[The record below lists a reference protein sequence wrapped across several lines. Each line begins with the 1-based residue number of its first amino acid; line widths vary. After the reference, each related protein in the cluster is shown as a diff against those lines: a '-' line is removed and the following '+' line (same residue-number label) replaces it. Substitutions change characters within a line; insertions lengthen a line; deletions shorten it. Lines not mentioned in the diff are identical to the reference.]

1 MIPEIGHV
9 LLIGALAVTFIG
21 GCLPFYEFVSKKD
34 YSQSYVKLFSI
45 LTVFLVTGSF
55 ICLIYS
61 FLVDDFSVAYVA
73 TNSNTL
79 LPDYYK
85 FAATW
90 GAHEGS
96 LVLWI
101 LCLSLWLVGYMFS
114 KNNVNDSFS
123 SITFAVMN
131 QVIFAFI
138 LFTLFTSNPFERLL
152 PFSPLEGGD
161 LNPSLQDFAFT
172 IHPPLLYLG
181 YSGLALPFSLAVA
194 AMITKNID
202 SLWASNSRPWS
213 LLSCAFLT
221 LGIGLGSWWAY
232 YELGWGGWW
241 FWDPVEN
248 AAFVPWLI
256 SIALFHSLIVTERR
270 GVFKNWSLLLSILS
284 FGASLLGTF
293 LVRSGVL
300 TSVHAFALDPE
311 RGLFILGIFTYFI
324 FGALLIY
331 SLKNTKTQSE
341 STYSLTSI
349 EFGFLLN
356 NLLLVVLAIS
366 IMFGTVFPLLYE
378 AYTNGDQ
385 VSVGPPYFN
394 ILILPFAIGLGFL
407 QGIGLF
413 LGWSDTKDFSFLN
426 RLVIEAMTV
435 LIVINIVLYFL
446 FGSFNTGS
454 LVACLLFA
462 WIVSGNILD
471 VVINKRS
478 ISKIKSFLSFRLGAI
493 FAHLG
498 IAFLVLG
505 IGVVSSY
512 SSEKELL
519 LSVGESYDL
528 DGYVFEF
535 ENMNVKRGPNYIA
548 DVAILKIR
556 ENTKTISLSS
566 EKRNYLSANQ
576 ETTEAGIVADLFK
589 DYYVA
594 LGENLQGDTWSF
606 RLQVKPFVRWIWFGA
621 LLVAIGTFI
630 SSIKLLRKKA

>member
-1 MIPEIGHV
+1 MIPEIGHL

-21 GCLPFYEFVSKKD
+21 GCLPFYEFFSKKY
-34 YSQSYVKLFSI
+34 YSQSYLRPFSV
-45 LTVFLVTGSF
+45 LTALLIAGSLT
-55 ICLIYS
+55 CLIYS

-114 KNNVNDSFS
+114 KRNVNDSFS
-123 SITFAVMN
+123 SITFAIMN

-172 IHPPLLYLG
+172 IHPPLLYAG
-181 YSGLALPFSLAVA
+181 YSGLALPFSLAIA
-194 AMITKNID
+194 AMITNNID
-202 SLWASNSRPWS
+202 SLWARNARPWS

-256 SIALFHSLIVTERR
+256 SIALFHSLIATERR

-284 FGASLLGTF
+284 FAASLLGTF

-311 RGLFILGIFTYFI
+311 RGLFILGICSYFI

-341 STYSLTSI
+341 STYSLSSI

-366 IMFGTVFPLLYE
+366 IMFGTIFPLLYE

-394 ILILPFAIGLGFL
+394 VLILPFAIGLGFL
-407 QGIGLF
+407 QGVGLF
-413 LGWSDTKDFSFLN
+413 LGWSDTKDFKFIT
-426 RLVIEAMTV
+426 RLIIETLTV
-435 LIVINIVLYFL
+435 LIVINIILYFL

-454 LVACLLFA
+454 LVACLLFS
-462 WIVSGNILD
+462 WIVSGNFLD
-471 VVINKRS
+471 IVINKKPLNR
-478 ISKIKSFLSFRLGAI
+478 IKSFLSFRLGAI

-535 ENMNVKRGPNYIA
+535 QNLSSEKGPNYIA
-548 DVAILKIR
+548 DVASLKIEESTR
-556 ENTKTISLSS
+556 TIALSS

-576 ETTEAGIVADLFK
+576 VTTEVGIVADLFK

-594 LGENLQGDTWSF
+594 LGENIEGDTWSF

-630 SSIKLLRKKA
+630 SSIKLLRKET

>member
-1 MIPEIGHV
+1 MIPEIGHL
-9 LLIGALAVTFIG
+9 LLIGALAVSFIG
-21 GCLPFYEFVSKKD
+21 GFLPFYEFVLKKD
-34 YSQSYVKLFSI
+34 YSQSYVKSFSV

-101 LCLSLWLVGYMFS
+101 LCLSLWLMGYMFS

-202 SLWASNSRPWS
+202 SLWARSSRPWS

-331 SLKNTKTQSE
+331 GLKNTKTQSE

-366 IMFGTVFPLLYE
+366 IMFGTIFPLLYE

-413 LGWSDTKDFSFLN
+413 LGWSNTKDFNFLN
-426 RLVIEAMTV
+426 RLVIEALTV

-462 WIVSGNILD
+462 WIISGNILD
-471 VVINKRS
+471 VVIDKRS
-478 ISKIKSFLSFRLGAI
+478 VSKIKSFLNFRLGAI

-535 ENMNVKRGPNYIA
+535 ENMTVKRGPNYIA
-548 DVAILKIR
+548 DVANLKIR
-556 ENTKTISLSS
+556 ENTKTIILSS

-576 ETTEAGIVADLFK
+576 ETTEAGIAADLFK

-594 LGENLQGDTWSF
+594 LGDNLQGDTWSF

-630 SSIKLLRKKA
+630 SSIKLLRKGA

>member
-1 MIPEIGHV
+1 MIPEIGHL

-21 GCLPFYEFVSKKD
+21 GYLPFYEFFSKKY
-34 YSQSYVKLFSI
+34 YSQSYLRPFSV
-45 LTVFLVTGSF
+45 LTALLVAGSLT
-55 ICLIYS
+55 CLIYS

-114 KNNVNDSFS
+114 KRNVNDSFS
-123 SITFAVMN
+123 SITFAIMN

-172 IHPPLLYLG
+172 IHPPLLYVG
-181 YSGLALPFSLAVA
+181 YSGLALPFSLAIA
-194 AMITKNID
+194 AMITNNID
-202 SLWASNSRPWS
+202 SLWARSARPWS

-256 SIALFHSLIVTERR
+256 SIALFHSLIATERR

-284 FGASLLGTF
+284 FAASLLGTF

-311 RGLFILGIFTYFI
+311 RGLFILGICSYFI

-331 SLKNTKTQSE
+331 SLKNTRTQSE

-366 IMFGTVFPLLYE
+366 IMFGTIFPLLYE

-394 ILILPFAIGLGFL
+394 VLILPFAIGLGFL
-407 QGIGLF
+407 QGVGLF
-413 LGWSDTKDFSFLN
+413 LGWSDTKDFKFIT
-426 RLVIEAMTV
+426 RLIIETLTV
-435 LIVINIVLYFL
+435 LIVINIILYFL

-454 LVACLLFA
+454 LVACLLFS
-462 WIVSGNILD
+462 WIVSGNFLD
-471 VVINKRS
+471 IVINKRPLN
-478 ISKIKSFLSFRLGAI
+478 KIKSFLSFRLGAI

-535 ENMNVKRGPNYIA
+535 QNLSSEKGPNYIA
-548 DVAILKIR
+548 DVASLKID
-556 ENTKTISLSS
+556 ENTRTIALSS
-566 EKRNYLSANQ
+566 EKRSYLSANQ
-576 ETTEAGIVADLFK
+576 VTTEVGIVADLFK

-594 LGENLQGDTWSF
+594 LGENIEGDTWSF

-621 LLVAIGTFI
+621 LLIAIGTFI
-630 SSIKLLRKKA
+630 SSIKLLRKET

>member
-1 MIPEIGHV
+1 MIPEIGHL

-21 GCLPFYEFVSKKD
+21 GCLPFYEFFSKKY
-34 YSQSYVKLFSI
+34 YSQSYLRPFSV
-45 LTVFLVTGSF
+45 LTALLVAGSLT
-55 ICLIYS
+55 CLIYS

-114 KNNVNDSFS
+114 KRNVNDSFS
-123 SITFAVMN
+123 SITFAIMN

-172 IHPPLLYLG
+172 IHPPLLYMG
-181 YSGLALPFSLAVA
+181 YSGLALPFSLAIA
-194 AMITKNID
+194 AMITNNID
-202 SLWASNSRPWS
+202 SLWARSARPWS

-256 SIALFHSLIVTERR
+256 SIALFHSLIATERR

-284 FGASLLGTF
+284 FAASLLGTF

-311 RGLFILGIFTYFI
+311 RGLFILGICSYFI
-324 FGALLIY
+324 LGALIIY

-366 IMFGTVFPLLYE
+366 IMFGTIFPLLYE

-394 ILILPFAIGLGFL
+394 VLILPFAIGLGFL
-407 QGIGLF
+407 QGVGLF
-413 LGWSDTKDFSFLN
+413 LGWSDTKDFKFIT
-426 RLVIEAMTV
+426 RLIIETLTV
-435 LIVINIVLYFL
+435 LIVINIILYFL

-454 LVACLLFA
+454 LVACLLFS
-462 WIVSGNILD
+462 WIVSGNFLD
-471 VVINKRS
+471 IVINKRPLN
-478 ISKIKSFLSFRLGAI
+478 KIKSFLSFRLGAI

-535 ENMNVKRGPNYIA
+535 QNLSSEKGPNYIA
-548 DVAILKIR
+548 DVASLKID
-556 ENTKTISLSS
+556 ENTRTIALSS
-566 EKRNYLSANQ
+566 EKRSYLSANQ
-576 ETTEAGIVADLFK
+576 VTTEVGIVADLFK

-594 LGENLQGDTWSF
+594 LGENIEGDTWSF

-621 LLVAIGTFI
+621 LLIAIGTFI
-630 SSIKLLRKKA
+630 SSIKLLRKET

>member
-1 MIPEIGHV
+1 MIPEIGHL
-9 LLIGALAVTFIG
+9 LLIGALTVSFIG
-21 GCLPFYEFVSKKD
+21 GFLPFYEFVSKKD
-34 YSQSYVKLFSI
+34 YSQSYVKPFSV

-101 LCLSLWLVGYMFS
+101 LCLSLWLMSYMFS
-114 KNNVNDSFS
+114 KSNVNDPFS

-202 SLWASNSRPWS
+202 SLWARSSRPWS

-331 SLKNTKTQSE
+331 ALKNTKTQSE

-366 IMFGTVFPLLYE
+366 IMFGTIFPLLYE

-413 LGWSDTKDFSFLN
+413 LGWSDTKDFNFLN
-426 RLVIEAMTV
+426 RLVIEALTV

-462 WIVSGNILD
+462 WIISGNILD

-478 ISKIKSFLSFRLGAI
+478 VNKIKSFLSFRLGAI

-519 LSVGESYDL
+519 LSVGDSYDL

-535 ENMNVKRGPNYIA
+535 ENMTVKRGPNYIS
-548 DVAILKIR
+548 DVANLKIR
-556 ENTKTISLSS
+556 ENTKTILLSS

-576 ETTEAGIVADLFK
+576 ETTEVGIAADLFK

-594 LGENLQGDTWSF
+594 LGDNLQGDTWSF

-630 SSIKLLRKKA
+630 SSIKLLRKGA

>member
-1 MIPEIGHV
+1 MIPEIGHL

-21 GCLPFYEFVSKKD
+21 GCLPFYEFFSKKY
-34 YSQSYVKLFSI
+34 YSQSYLRPFSV
-45 LTVFLVTGSF
+45 LTALLVAGSLT
-55 ICLIYS
+55 CLIYS

-114 KNNVNDSFS
+114 KRNVNDSFS
-123 SITFAVMN
+123 SITFAIMN

-172 IHPPLLYLG
+172 IHPPLLYMG
-181 YSGLALPFSLAVA
+181 YSGLALPFSLAIA
-194 AMITKNID
+194 AMITNNID
-202 SLWASNSRPWS
+202 SLWARSARPWS

-256 SIALFHSLIVTERR
+256 SIALFHSLIATERR

-284 FGASLLGTF
+284 FAASLLGTF

-311 RGLFILGIFTYFI
+311 RGLFILGICSYFI

-331 SLKNTKTQSE
+331 SLKNTRTQSE

-366 IMFGTVFPLLYE
+366 IMFGTIFPLLYE

-394 ILILPFAIGLGFL
+394 VLILPFAIGLGFL
-407 QGIGLF
+407 QGVGLF
-413 LGWSDTKDFSFLN
+413 LGWSDTKDFKFIT
-426 RLVIEAMTV
+426 RLIIETLTV
-435 LIVINIVLYFL
+435 LIVINIILYFL

-454 LVACLLFA
+454 LVACLLFS
-462 WIVSGNILD
+462 WIVSGNFLD
-471 VVINKRS
+471 IVINKRPLN
-478 ISKIKSFLSFRLGAI
+478 KIKSFLSFRLGAI

-535 ENMNVKRGPNYIA
+535 QNLSSEKGPNYIA
-548 DVAILKIR
+548 DVASLKID
-556 ENTKTISLSS
+556 ENTRTIALSS
-566 EKRNYLSANQ
+566 EKRSYLSANQ
-576 ETTEAGIVADLFK
+576 VTTEVGIVADLFK

-594 LGENLQGDTWSF
+594 LGENIEGDTWSF

-621 LLVAIGTFI
+621 LLIAIGTFI
-630 SSIKLLRKKA
+630 SSIKLLRKET

>member
-478 ISKIKSFLSFRLGAI
+478 VSKIKSFLSFRLGAI

-576 ETTEAGIVADLFK
+576 ETTEVGIVADLFK

-630 SSIKLLRKKA
+630 SSIKLLRKGA

>member
-1 MIPEIGHV
+1 MIPEIGHL

-21 GCLPFYEFVSKKD
+21 GYLPFYEFFSKKY
-34 YSQSYVKLFSI
+34 YSQSYLRPFSV
-45 LTVFLVTGSF
+45 LTALLVAGSLT
-55 ICLIYS
+55 CLIYS

-114 KNNVNDSFS
+114 KRNVNDSFS
-123 SITFAVMN
+123 SITFAIMN

-172 IHPPLLYLG
+172 IHPPLLYMG
-181 YSGLALPFSLAVA
+181 YSGLALPFSLAIA
-194 AMITKNID
+194 AMITNNID
-202 SLWASNSRPWS
+202 SLWARSARPWS

-256 SIALFHSLIVTERR
+256 SIALFHSLIATERR

-284 FGASLLGTF
+284 FAASLLGTF

-311 RGLFILGIFTYFI
+311 RGLFILGICSYFI

-331 SLKNTKTQSE
+331 SLKNTRTQSE

-366 IMFGTVFPLLYE
+366 IMFGTIFPLLYE

-394 ILILPFAIGLGFL
+394 VLILPFAIGLGFL
-407 QGIGLF
+407 QGVGLF
-413 LGWSDTKDFSFLN
+413 LGWSDTKDFKFIT
-426 RLVIEAMTV
+426 RLIIETLTV
-435 LIVINIVLYFL
+435 LIVINIILYFL

-454 LVACLLFA
+454 LVACLLFS
-462 WIVSGNILD
+462 WIVSGNFLD
-471 VVINKRS
+471 IVINKRPLN
-478 ISKIKSFLSFRLGAI
+478 KIKSFLSFRLGAI

-535 ENMNVKRGPNYIA
+535 QNLSSEKGPNYIA
-548 DVAILKIR
+548 DVASLKID
-556 ENTKTISLSS
+556 ENTRTIALSS
-566 EKRNYLSANQ
+566 EKRSYLSANQ
-576 ETTEAGIVADLFK
+576 VTTEVGIVADLFK

-594 LGENLQGDTWSF
+594 LGENIEGDTWSF

-621 LLVAIGTFI
+621 LLIAIGTFI
-630 SSIKLLRKKA
+630 SSIKLLRKET

>member
-1 MIPEIGHV
+1 MIPEIGHL

-34 YSQSYVKLFSI
+34 YSQSYVKPFSI

-101 LCLSLWLVGYMFS
+101 LCLSLWTLGYMFS

-131 QVIFAFI
+131 QIIFAFI

-213 LLSCAFLT
+213 LLSCGFLT

-366 IMFGTVFPLLYE
+366 IMFGTIFPLLYE

-413 LGWSDTKDFSFLN
+413 LGWSDTKDFNFLN
-426 RLVIEAMTV
+426 RLVIETLTV

-462 WIVSGNILD
+462 WIISGNILD

-478 ISKIKSFLSFRLGAI
+478 VSKIKSFLSFRLGAI

-519 LSVGESYDL
+519 LSVGESYNL

-535 ENMNVKRGPNYIA
+535 EDMNVKRGPNYIA
-548 DVAILKIR
+548 DVANLKIR

-566 EKRNYLSANQ
+566 EKRNYLSTNQ
-576 ETTEAGIVADLFK
+576 ETTEAGIAADLFK

-621 LLVAIGTFI
+621 LLVAIGTFT
-630 SSIKLLRKKA
+630 SSIKLLRKGA

>member
-1 MIPEIGHV
+1 MIPEIGHL
-9 LLIGALAVTFIG
+9 LLIGALTVSFIG
-21 GCLPFYEFVSKKD
+21 GFLPFYEFVSKKD
-34 YSQSYVKLFSI
+34 YSQSYVKPFSV

-101 LCLSLWLVGYMFS
+101 LCLSLWLMGYMFS
-114 KNNVNDSFS
+114 KSNVNDSFS

-202 SLWASNSRPWS
+202 SLWARSSRPWS

-331 SLKNTKTQSE
+331 ALKNTKTQSE

-366 IMFGTVFPLLYE
+366 IMFGTIFPLLYE

-413 LGWSDTKDFSFLN
+413 LGWSDTKDFNFLN
-426 RLVIEAMTV
+426 RLVIEALTV

-462 WIVSGNILD
+462 WIISGNILD

-478 ISKIKSFLSFRLGAI
+478 VNKIKSFLSFRLGAI

-528 DGYVFEF
+528 DGYIFEF
-535 ENMNVKRGPNYIA
+535 ENTTVKRGPNYISDIA
-548 DVAILKIR
+548 NLKIR
-556 ENTKTISLSS
+556 ENTKTIILSS

-576 ETTEAGIVADLFK
+576 ETTEVGIAADLFK

-594 LGENLQGDTWSF
+594 LGDNLQGDTWSF

-630 SSIKLLRKKA
+630 SSIKLLRKGA

>member
-331 SLKNTKTQSE
+331 SLKNTKTQTE

-478 ISKIKSFLSFRLGAI
+478 VSKIKSFLSFRLGAI

-505 IGVVSSY
+505 IGVVSSH

-630 SSIKLLRKKA
+630 SSIKLLRKGA

>member
-1 MIPEIGHV
+1 MIPEIGHL

-21 GCLPFYEFVSKKD
+21 GYLPFYEFFSKKY
-34 YSQSYVKLFSI
+34 YSQSYLRPFSV
-45 LTVFLVTGSF
+45 LTALLVAGSLT
-55 ICLIYS
+55 CLIYS

-114 KNNVNDSFS
+114 KRNVNDSFS
-123 SITFAVMN
+123 SITFAIMN

-172 IHPPLLYLG
+172 IHPPLLYMG
-181 YSGLALPFSLAVA
+181 YSGLALPFSLAIA
-194 AMITKNID
+194 AMITNNID
-202 SLWASNSRPWS
+202 SLWARSARPWS

-256 SIALFHSLIVTERR
+256 SIALFHSLIATERR

-284 FGASLLGTF
+284 FAASLLGTF

-311 RGLFILGIFTYFI
+311 RGLFILGICSYFI

-331 SLKNTKTQSE
+331 SLKNTRTQSE

-366 IMFGTVFPLLYE
+366 IMFGTIFPLLYE

-394 ILILPFAIGLGFL
+394 VLILPFAIGLGFL
-407 QGIGLF
+407 QGVGLF
-413 LGWSDTKDFSFLN
+413 LGWSDTKDFKFIT
-426 RLVIEAMTV
+426 RLIIETLTV
-435 LIVINIVLYFL
+435 LIVINIILYFL

-454 LVACLLFA
+454 LVACLLFS
-462 WIVSGNILD
+462 WIVSGNFLD
-471 VVINKRS
+471 IVINKRPLN
-478 ISKIKSFLSFRLGAI
+478 KIKSFLSFRLGAI

-528 DGYVFEF
+528 DGYIFEF
-535 ENMNVKRGPNYIA
+535 QNLSSEKGPNYIA
-548 DVAILKIR
+548 DVASLKID
-556 ENTKTISLSS
+556 ENTRTIALSS
-566 EKRNYLSANQ
+566 EKRSYLSANQ
-576 ETTEAGIVADLFK
+576 VTTEVGIVADLFK

-594 LGENLQGDTWSF
+594 LGENIEGDTWSF

-621 LLVAIGTFI
+621 LLIAIGTFI
-630 SSIKLLRKKA
+630 SSIKLLRKET

>member
-1 MIPEIGHV
+1 MIPEIGHL

-21 GCLPFYEFVSKKD
+21 GCLPFYEFFSKKY
-34 YSQSYVKLFSI
+34 YSQSYLRPFSV
-45 LTVFLVTGSF
+45 LTALLVAGSLT
-55 ICLIYS
+55 CLIYS

-114 KNNVNDSFS
+114 KRNVNDSFS
-123 SITFAVMN
+123 SITFAIMN

-172 IHPPLLYLG
+172 IHPPLLYMG
-181 YSGLALPFSLAVA
+181 YSGLALPFSLAIA
-194 AMITKNID
+194 AMITNNID
-202 SLWASNSRPWS
+202 SLWARNARPWS

-256 SIALFHSLIVTERR
+256 SIALFHSLIATERR

-284 FGASLLGTF
+284 FAASLLGTF

-311 RGLFILGIFTYFI
+311 RGLFILGICSYFI

-331 SLKNTKTQSE
+331 SLKNTRTQSE

-366 IMFGTVFPLLYE
+366 IMFGTIFPLLYE

-394 ILILPFAIGLGFL
+394 VLILPFAIGLGFL
-407 QGIGLF
+407 QGVGLF
-413 LGWSDTKDFSFLN
+413 LGWSDTKDFKFIT
-426 RLVIEAMTV
+426 RLIIETLTV
-435 LIVINIVLYFL
+435 LIVINIILYFL

-454 LVACLLFA
+454 LVACLLFS
-462 WIVSGNILD
+462 WIVSGNFLD
-471 VVINKRS
+471 IVINKRPLN
-478 ISKIKSFLSFRLGAI
+478 KIKSFLSFRLGAI

-535 ENMNVKRGPNYIA
+535 QNLSSEKGPNYIA
-548 DVAILKIR
+548 DVASLKID
-556 ENTKTISLSS
+556 ENTRTIALSS
-566 EKRNYLSANQ
+566 EKRSYLSANQ
-576 ETTEAGIVADLFK
+576 VTTEVGIVADLFK

-594 LGENLQGDTWSF
+594 LGENIEGDTWSF

-621 LLVAIGTFI
+621 LLIAIGTFI
-630 SSIKLLRKKA
+630 SSIKLLRKET

>member
-45 LTVFLVTGSF
+45 LTAFLVTGSF

-478 ISKIKSFLSFRLGAI
+478 VSKIKSFLSFRLGAI

-630 SSIKLLRKKA
+630 SSIKLLRKGA

>member
-478 ISKIKSFLSFRLGAI
+478 VSKIKSFLSFRLGAI

-505 IGVVSSY
+505 IGVVSSH

-630 SSIKLLRKKA
+630 SSIKLLRKGA

>member
-1 MIPEIGHV
+1 MIPEIGHL
-9 LLIGALAVTFIG
+9 LLIGALVLTFIG
-21 GCLPFYEFVSKKD
+21 GSLPFYDLVLKKSF
-34 YSQSYVKLFSI
+34 SQNYIRPLSI
-45 LTVFLVTGSF
+45 LISLLVLGSF
-55 ICLIYS
+55 TCLIYS
-61 FLVDDFSVAYVA
+61 FLVDDFSVVYVA
-73 TNSNTL
+73 SNSNTA
-79 LPDYYK
+79 LPNYYK
-85 FAATW
+85 FAAAW

-101 LCLSLWLVGYMFS
+101 LCLSLWLLGYLFS
-114 KNNVNDSFS
+114 KDSVNDHFS

-152 PFSPLEGGD
+152 PFSPVQGGD

-181 YSGLALPFSLAVA
+181 YSGLALPFSLAIA
-194 AMITKNID
+194 AMVTKNID
-202 SLWASNSRPWS
+202 SLWARIARPWS
-213 LLSCAFLT
+213 LLSCTFLT

-256 SIALFHSLIVTERR
+256 SIALFHSLIATEKR

-284 FGASLLGTF
+284 FAASLLGTF

-311 RGLFILGIFTYFI
+311 RGLFILWIFSYFI
-324 FGALLIY
+324 FGALFIY
-331 SLKNTKTQSE
+331 IFKNTKTQVK
-341 STYSLTSI
+341 STYSLRSI

-366 IMFGTVFPLLYE
+366 IMFGTIFPLLYE
-378 AYTNGDQ
+378 AYTNGKQ

-394 ILILPFAIGLGFL
+394 FLILPFAIGLGLL

-413 LGWSDTKDFSFLN
+413 LGWSDTKDFKFFP
-426 RLVIEAMTV
+426 RLVIEALTI
-435 LIVINIVLYFL
+435 LIVINILLYFL

-454 LVACLLFA
+454 LIACFIFS
-462 WIVSGNILD
+462 WIVSGNLLD
-471 VVINKRS
+471 VFIKKRTFN
-478 ISKIKSFLSFRLGAI
+478 KIKSFLNFRLGAV

-505 IGVVSSY
+505 VGVVSTY
-512 SSEKELL
+512 SSEKELI
-519 LSVGESYDL
+519 LSVGDSYDL
-528 DGYVFEF
+528 DSYVFEF
-535 ENMNVKRGPNYIA
+535 EEVTFKQGPNYIA
-548 DVAILKIR
+548 DVANLKIKEDGR
-556 ENTKTISLSS
+556 LIKLSS
-566 EKRNYLSANQ
+566 EKRNYLSTNQ
-576 ETTEAGIVADLFK
+576 VTTEAGIVADLFK

-594 LGENLQGDTWSF
+594 VGENIQGDTWSF

-621 LLVAIGTFI
+621 LLVAIGTLI
-630 SSIKLLRKKA
+630 SSIKHLRKGI

>member
-34 YSQSYVKLFSI
+34 YSQSYVKPFSI

-435 LIVINIVLYFL
+435 LIVINMVLYFL

-478 ISKIKSFLSFRLGAI
+478 VSKIKSFLSFRLGAI

>member
-478 ISKIKSFLSFRLGAI
+478 VSKIKSFLSFRLGAI

>member
-1 MIPEIGHV
+1 MIPEIGHL

-21 GCLPFYEFVSKKD
+21 GCLPFYEFFSKKY
-34 YSQSYVKLFSI
+34 YSQSYLRPFSV
-45 LTVFLVTGSF
+45 LTALLVAGSLT
-55 ICLIYS
+55 CLIYS

-114 KNNVNDSFS
+114 KRNVNDSFS
-123 SITFAVMN
+123 SITFAIMN

-172 IHPPLLYLG
+172 IHPPLLYMG
-181 YSGLALPFSLAVA
+181 YSGLALPFSLAIA
-194 AMITKNID
+194 AMITNNID
-202 SLWASNSRPWS
+202 SLWARSARPWS

-256 SIALFHSLIVTERR
+256 SIALFHSLIATERR

-284 FGASLLGTF
+284 FAASLLGTF

-311 RGLFILGIFTYFI
+311 RGLFILGICSYFI

-366 IMFGTVFPLLYE
+366 IMFGTIFPLLYE

-394 ILILPFAIGLGFL
+394 VLILPFAIGLGFL
-407 QGIGLF
+407 QGVGLF
-413 LGWSDTKDFSFLN
+413 LGWSDTKDFKFIT
-426 RLVIEAMTV
+426 RLIIETLTV
-435 LIVINIVLYFL
+435 LIVINIILYFL

-454 LVACLLFA
+454 LVACLLFS
-462 WIVSGNILD
+462 WIVSGNFLD
-471 VVINKRS
+471 IVINKRPLN
-478 ISKIKSFLSFRLGAI
+478 KIKSFLSFRLGAI

-535 ENMNVKRGPNYIA
+535 QNLSSEKGPNYIA
-548 DVAILKIR
+548 DVASLKID
-556 ENTKTISLSS
+556 ENTRTIALSS
-566 EKRNYLSANQ
+566 EKRSYLSANQ
-576 ETTEAGIVADLFK
+576 VTTEVGIVADLFK

-594 LGENLQGDTWSF
+594 LGENIEGDTWSF

-621 LLVAIGTFI
+621 LLIAIGTFI
-630 SSIKLLRKKA
+630 SSIKLLRKET

>member
-1 MIPEIGHV
+1 MIPEIGHL
-9 LLIGALAVTFIG
+9 LLIGALAVSFIG
-21 GCLPFYEFVSKKD
+21 GCVPFYEFFSKKD
-34 YSQSYVKLFSI
+34 YSQSYVKPFSI

-101 LCLSLWLVGYMFS
+101 LCLSLWLMGYMFS
-114 KNNVNDSFS
+114 KSNVNDSFS

-181 YSGLALPFSLAVA
+181 YSGLAIPFSLAVA

-202 SLWASNSRPWS
+202 SLWARNSRPWS

-331 SLKNTKTQSE
+331 SFKNTKTQSE

-366 IMFGTVFPLLYE
+366 IMFGTIFPLLYE

-413 LGWSDTKDFSFLN
+413 LGWSDTKDFNFLN
-426 RLVIEAMTV
+426 RLVIETLTV

-462 WIVSGNILD
+462 WIISGNILD
-471 VVINKRS
+471 VIVNKRS
-478 ISKIKSFLSFRLGAI
+478 VSKIKSFLSFRLGAI

-535 ENMNVKRGPNYIA
+535 ENMTVKRGPNYIA
-548 DVAILKIR
+548 DVANLKIR

-576 ETTEAGIVADLFK
+576 ETTEAGIAADLFK

-594 LGENLQGDTWSF
+594 LGDNLQGDTWSF

-630 SSIKLLRKKA
+630 SSIKLLRKGA

>member
-1 MIPEIGHV
+1 MIPEIGHL

-21 GCLPFYEFVSKKD
+21 GCLPFYEFFSKKY
-34 YSQSYVKLFSI
+34 YSQSYLRPFSV
-45 LTVFLVTGSF
+45 LTALLVAGSLT
-55 ICLIYS
+55 CLIYS

-114 KNNVNDSFS
+114 KRNVNDSFS
-123 SITFAVMN
+123 SITFAIMN

-172 IHPPLLYLG
+172 IHPPLLYMG
-181 YSGLALPFSLAVA
+181 YSGLALPFSLAIA
-194 AMITKNID
+194 AMITNNID
-202 SLWASNSRPWS
+202 SLWARSARPWS

-256 SIALFHSLIVTERR
+256 SIALFHSLIATERR

-284 FGASLLGTF
+284 FAASLLGTF

-311 RGLFILGIFTYFI
+311 RGLFILGICSYFI

-331 SLKNTKTQSE
+331 SLKNTRTQSE

-366 IMFGTVFPLLYE
+366 IMFGTIFPLLYE

-394 ILILPFAIGLGFL
+394 VLILPFAIGLGFL
-407 QGIGLF
+407 QGVGLF
-413 LGWSDTKDFSFLN
+413 LGWSDTKDFKFIT
-426 RLVIEAMTV
+426 RLIIETLTV
-435 LIVINIVLYFL
+435 LIVINIILYFL

-454 LVACLLFA
+454 LVACLLFS
-462 WIVSGNILD
+462 WIVSGNFLD
-471 VVINKRS
+471 IVINKRPLN
-478 ISKIKSFLSFRLGAI
+478 KIKSFLSFRLGAI

-535 ENMNVKRGPNYIA
+535 QNLSSEKGPNYIA
-548 DVAILKIR
+548 DVASLKIE
-556 ENTKTISLSS
+556 ENTRTIALSS
-566 EKRNYLSANQ
+566 EKRSYLSANQ
-576 ETTEAGIVADLFK
+576 VTTEVGIVADLFK

-594 LGENLQGDTWSF
+594 LGENIEGDTWSF

-630 SSIKLLRKKA
+630 SSIKLLRKET

>member
-1 MIPEIGHV
+1 MIPEIGHL

-21 GCLPFYEFVSKKD
+21 GYLPFYEFFSKKY
-34 YSQSYVKLFSI
+34 YSQSYLRPFSV
-45 LTVFLVTGSF
+45 LTALLVAGSLT
-55 ICLIYS
+55 CLIYS

-114 KNNVNDSFS
+114 KRNVNDSFS
-123 SITFAVMN
+123 SITFAIMN

-172 IHPPLLYLG
+172 IHPPLLYMG
-181 YSGLALPFSLAVA
+181 YSGLALPFSLAIA
-194 AMITKNID
+194 AMITNNID
-202 SLWASNSRPWS
+202 SLWARSARPWS

-256 SIALFHSLIVTERR
+256 SIALFHSLIATERR

-284 FGASLLGTF
+284 FAASLLGTF

-311 RGLFILGIFTYFI
+311 RGLFILGICSYFI

-331 SLKNTKTQSE
+331 SLKNTRTQSE

-366 IMFGTVFPLLYE
+366 IMFGTIFPLLYE

-394 ILILPFAIGLGFL
+394 VLILPFAIGLGFL
-407 QGIGLF
+407 QGVGLF
-413 LGWSDTKDFSFLN
+413 LGWSDTKDFKFIT
-426 RLVIEAMTV
+426 RLIIETLTV
-435 LIVINIVLYFL
+435 LIVINIILYFL

-454 LVACLLFA
+454 LVACLLFS
-462 WIVSGNILD
+462 WIVSGNFLD
-471 VVINKRS
+471 IVINKRPLN
-478 ISKIKSFLSFRLGAI
+478 KIKSFLSFRLGAI

-535 ENMNVKRGPNYIA
+535 QNLSSEKGPNYIA
-548 DVAILKIR
+548 DVASLKID
-556 ENTKTISLSS
+556 ENTRTIALSS
-566 EKRNYLSANQ
+566 EKRSYLSANQ
-576 ETTEAGIVADLFK
+576 VTTEVGIVADLFK

-594 LGENLQGDTWSF
+594 LGENIEGDTWSF

-630 SSIKLLRKKA
+630 SSIKLLRKET

>member
-1 MIPEIGHV
+1 MIPEIGHL
-9 LLIGALAVTFIG
+9 LLIGALAVSFIG
-21 GCLPFYEFVSKKD
+21 GFLPFYEFVLKKD
-34 YSQSYVKLFSI
+34 YSQSYVKSFSV
-45 LTVFLVTGSF
+45 LTVFMVTGSF

-101 LCLSLWLVGYMFS
+101 LCLSLWLMGYMFS

-202 SLWASNSRPWS
+202 SLWARSSRPWS

-331 SLKNTKTQSE
+331 GLKNTKTQSE

-366 IMFGTVFPLLYE
+366 IMFGTIFPLLYE

-413 LGWSDTKDFSFLN
+413 LGWSNTKDFNFLN
-426 RLVIEAMTV
+426 RLVIEALTV

-462 WIVSGNILD
+462 WIISGNILD
-471 VVINKRS
+471 VVIDKRS
-478 ISKIKSFLSFRLGAI
+478 VSKIKSFLSFRLGAI

-535 ENMNVKRGPNYIA
+535 ENMTVKRGPNYIA
-548 DVAILKIR
+548 DVANLKIR

-576 ETTEAGIVADLFK
+576 ETTEAGISADLFK

-594 LGENLQGDTWSF
+594 LGDNLQGDTWSF

-630 SSIKLLRKKA
+630 SSIKLLRKGA

>member
-300 TSVHAFALDPE
+300 TSVHAFALDSE

-413 LGWSDTKDFSFLN
+413 LGWSDTKDFSFLS

-478 ISKIKSFLSFRLGAI
+478 VSKIKSFLSFRLGAI

-630 SSIKLLRKKA
+630 SSIKLLRKGA

>member
-181 YSGLALPFSLAVA
+181 YSGLALPFSLAIA

-435 LIVINIVLYFL
+435 LIVVNIVLYFL

-478 ISKIKSFLSFRLGAI
+478 VSRIKSFLSFRLGAI

-630 SSIKLLRKKA
+630 SSIKLLRKGA

>member
-181 YSGLALPFSLAVA
+181 YSGLALPFSLAIA

-435 LIVINIVLYFL
+435 LIVINMVLYFL

-478 ISKIKSFLSFRLGAI
+478 VSKIKSFLSFRLGAI

-630 SSIKLLRKKA
+630 SSIKLLRKGA

>member
-1 MIPEIGHV
+1 M
-9 LLIGALAVTFIG
+9 
-21 GCLPFYEFVSKKD
+21 
-34 YSQSYVKLFSI
+34 
-45 LTVFLVTGSF
+45 
-55 ICLIYS
+55 
-61 FLVDDFSVAYVA
+61 
-73 TNSNTL
+73 
-79 LPDYYK
+79 
-85 FAATW
+85 
-90 GAHEGS
+90 
-96 LVLWI
+96 
-101 LCLSLWLVGYMFS
+101 GYMFS

-202 SLWASNSRPWS
+202 SLWARSSRPWS

-331 SLKNTKTQSE
+331 GLKNTKTQSE

-366 IMFGTVFPLLYE
+366 IMFGTIFPLLYE

-413 LGWSDTKDFSFLN
+413 LGWSNTKDFNFLN
-426 RLVIEAMTV
+426 RLVIEALTV

-462 WIVSGNILD
+462 WIISGNILD
-471 VVINKRS
+471 VVIDKRS
-478 ISKIKSFLSFRLGAI
+478 VSKIKSFLSFRLGAI

-535 ENMNVKRGPNYIA
+535 ENMTVKRGPNYIA
-548 DVAILKIR
+548 DVANLKIR

-576 ETTEAGIVADLFK
+576 ETTEAGISADLFK

-594 LGENLQGDTWSF
+594 LGDNLQGDTWSF

-630 SSIKLLRKKA
+630 SSIKLLRKGA

>member
-478 ISKIKSFLSFRLGAI
+478 VSKIKSFLSFRLGAI

-621 LLVAIGTFI
+621 LLVAIGTFT
-630 SSIKLLRKKA
+630 SSIKLLRKGA

>member
-1 MIPEIGHV
+1 MIPEIGHL

-21 GCLPFYEFVSKKD
+21 GCLPFYEFFSKKY
-34 YSQSYVKLFSI
+34 YSQSYLRPFSV
-45 LTVFLVTGSF
+45 LTALLVSGSL

-96 LVLWI
+96 LVLWV

-114 KNNVNDSFS
+114 KRNVNDSFS
-123 SITFAVMN
+123 SITFAIMN

-138 LFTLFTSNPFERLL
+138 LFTVFTSNPFERLL

-181 YSGLALPFSLAVA
+181 YSGLALPFSLAIA
-194 AMITKNID
+194 AMITNNID
-202 SLWASNSRPWS
+202 SLWARNARPWS

-284 FGASLLGTF
+284 FAASLLGTF

-311 RGLFILGIFTYFI
+311 RGLFILGIFSYFI

-366 IMFGTVFPLLYE
+366 IMFGTIFPLLYE

-394 ILILPFAIGLGFL
+394 VLILPFAIGLGFL

-413 LGWSDTKDFSFLN
+413 LGWSDTKDFKFIT
-426 RLVIEAMTV
+426 RLVIESLTV
-435 LIVINIVLYFL
+435 LIVINIILYFL

-454 LVACLLFA
+454 LVACLLFS
-462 WIVSGNILD
+462 WIVSGNFLD
-471 VVINKRS
+471 IVINKRPLN
-478 ISKIKSFLSFRLGAI
+478 KIKSFLNFRLGAI

-535 ENMNVKRGPNYIA
+535 QNLSSEKGPNYIA
-548 DVAILKIR
+548 DVASLKIE
-556 ENTKTISLSS
+556 ENTQIITLSS

-576 ETTEAGIVADLFK
+576 VTTEAGIVADLFK

-594 LGENLQGDTWSF
+594 LGENIEGDTWSF

-630 SSIKLLRKKA
+630 SSIKLLRKET

>member
-435 LIVINIVLYFL
+435 LIVINMVLYFL

-478 ISKIKSFLSFRLGAI
+478 VSKIKSFLSFRLGAI

>member
-181 YSGLALPFSLAVA
+181 YSGLALPFSLAIA

-478 ISKIKSFLSFRLGAI
+478 VSKIKSFLSFRLGAI

>member
-1 MIPEIGHV
+1 MIPEIGHL

-21 GCLPFYEFVSKKD
+21 GCLPFYEFFSKKY
-34 YSQSYVKLFSI
+34 YSQSYLRPFSV
-45 LTVFLVTGSF
+45 LTALLVAGSLT
-55 ICLIYS
+55 CLIYS

-114 KNNVNDSFS
+114 KRNVNDSFS
-123 SITFAVMN
+123 SITFAIMN

-172 IHPPLLYLG
+172 IHPPLLYMG
-181 YSGLALPFSLAVA
+181 YSGLALPFSLAIA
-194 AMITKNID
+194 AMITNNID
-202 SLWASNSRPWS
+202 SLWARSARPWS

-256 SIALFHSLIVTERR
+256 SIALFHSLIATERR

-284 FGASLLGTF
+284 FAASLLGTF

-311 RGLFILGIFTYFI
+311 RGLFILGICSYFI

-331 SLKNTKTQSE
+331 SLKNTRTQSE

-366 IMFGTVFPLLYE
+366 IMFGTIFPLLYE

-394 ILILPFAIGLGFL
+394 VLILPFAIGLGFL
-407 QGIGLF
+407 QGVGLF
-413 LGWSDTKDFSFLN
+413 LGWSDTKDFKFIT
-426 RLVIEAMTV
+426 RLIIETLTV
-435 LIVINIVLYFL
+435 LIVINIILYFL

-454 LVACLLFA
+454 LVACLLFS
-462 WIVSGNILD
+462 WIVSGNFLD
-471 VVINKRS
+471 IVINKRPLN
-478 ISKIKSFLSFRLGAI
+478 KIKSFLSFRLGAI

-535 ENMNVKRGPNYIA
+535 QNLSSEKGPNYIA
-548 DVAILKIR
+548 DVASLKID
-556 ENTKTISLSS
+556 ENTRTIALSS
-566 EKRNYLSANQ
+566 EKRSYLSANQ
-576 ETTEAGIVADLFK
+576 VTTEVGIVADLFK

-594 LGENLQGDTWSF
+594 LGENIEGDTWSF

-630 SSIKLLRKKA
+630 SSIKLLRKET

>member
-1 MIPEIGHV
+1 MIAELGHLSV
-9 LLIGALAVTFIG
+9 IIAFMVAIVQSVIPMIGASKGYVGWMDAARPAAIIQFLAIFFAFIM
-21 GCLPFYEFVSKKD
+21 
-34 YSQSYVKLFSI
+34 
-45 LTVFLVTGSF
+45 LTVSF
-55 ICLIYS
+55 ITS
-61 FLVDDFSVAYVA
+61 DFSVKLVA
-73 TNSNTL
+73 SNSHSL
-79 LPDYYK
+79 KPMLYK
-85 FAATW
+85 VSGVW
-90 GAHEGS
+90 GNHEGS
-96 LVLWI
+96 MLLWI
-101 LCLSLWLVGYMFS
+101 LILAFYGALVAVFGNRLPIILKARVLSVQAMIG
-114 KNNVNDSFS
+114 V
-123 SITFAVMN
+123 
-131 QVIFAFI
+131 AFI
-138 LFTLFTSNPFERLL
+138 AFLLFTSNPFERLSFP
-152 PFSPLEGGD
+152 PFDGKD
-161 LNPSLQDFAFT
+161 LNPLLQDPGLAF
-172 IHPPLLYLG
+172 HPPFLYFG
-181 YSGLALPFSLAVA
+181 YVGLSMTFSFAIAALIQGSVDA
-194 AMITKNID
+194 A
-202 SLWASNSRPWS
+202 WARWVRPWA
-213 LLSCAFLT
+213 LLAWITLT
-221 LGIGLGSWWAY
+221 IGIALGSWWAY

-284 FGASLLGTF
+284 FAASLLGTF

-311 RGLFILGIFTYFI
+311 RGLFILGIFTYFV

-341 STYSLTSI
+341 STYSLTSV

-366 IMFGTVFPLLYE
+366 IMFGTIFPLLYE

-394 ILILPFAIGLGFL
+394 VLILPFAIGLGFL

-413 LGWSDTKDFSFLN
+413 LGWSDTKDFKFVN
-426 RLVIEAMTV
+426 RLVIETLTM
-435 LIVINIVLYFL
+435 LIVINIILYFL

-454 LVACLLFA
+454 LVACLLFS
-462 WIVSGNILD
+462 WIVSGNFLD
-471 VVINKRS
+471 IVINKRPLN
-478 ISKIKSFLSFRLGAI
+478 KIKSFLNFRLGAI

-535 ENMNVKRGPNYIA
+535 ENLSSEKGPNYIA
-548 DVAILKIR
+548 DVASLKIQ
-556 ENTKTISLSS
+556 ENAQAISLSS

-576 ETTEAGIVADLFK
+576 VTTEVGIVADLFK

-594 LGENLQGDTWSF
+594 LGENIEGDTWSF

-630 SSIKLLRKKA
+630 SSIKLLRKET

>member
-1 MIPEIGHV
+1 MIPEIGHL
-9 LLIGALAVTFIG
+9 LLIGALTVSFIG
-21 GCLPFYEFVSKKD
+21 GFLPFYEFVSKKD
-34 YSQSYVKLFSI
+34 YSQSYVKPFSV

-101 LCLSLWLVGYMFS
+101 LCLSLWLMSYMFS
-114 KNNVNDSFS
+114 KSNVNDPFS

-202 SLWASNSRPWS
+202 SLWARSSRPWS

-311 RGLFILGIFTYFI
+311 RGQFILGIFTYFI

-331 SLKNTKTQSE
+331 GLKNTKTQSE

-366 IMFGTVFPLLYE
+366 IMFGTIFPLLYE

-413 LGWSDTKDFSFLN
+413 LGWSNTKDFNFLN
-426 RLVIEAMTV
+426 RLVIEALTV

-454 LVACLLFA
+454 LLACLLFA
-462 WIVSGNILD
+462 WIISGNILD
-471 VVINKRS
+471 VVIDKRS
-478 ISKIKSFLSFRLGAI
+478 VSKIKSFLSFRLGAI

-535 ENMNVKRGPNYIA
+535 ENMTAKRGPNYIA
-548 DVAILKIR
+548 DVANLKIR
-556 ENTKTISLSS
+556 ENTKTILLSS

-576 ETTEAGIVADLFK
+576 ETTEAGIAADLFK

-594 LGENLQGDTWSF
+594 LGDNLQGDTWSF

-630 SSIKLLRKKA
+630 SSIKLLRKGA